1 MKTTAA
7 PPIVLVTLLLAGCAV
22 GPNYKP
28 ARVAPPKLLDL
39 AADRESDAPMQVR
52 WWGQFGDPV
61 LNVLMARASQANLDL
76 RIAQARLRESRAQVK
91 DAQSNLMPTLDAD
104 GSFERRDA
112 QIPGFGTSRSR
123 YNAFQT
129 GFDAN
134 WEIDIFG
141 GLRRRVEAAKADQGA
156 EAASLRG
163 VQVSLFAEVARTY
176 FELRS
181 TQERLRVLRD
191 TIQNQRDT
199 LRLAKTRFEVG
210 ASGAQDVASAG
221 AQLGEVEARL
231 PTLESQERG
240 ETYRLAVLLGRRPGD
255 LDVDLSP
262 QASHPI
268 ATRLAMGQAAA
279 VLSRRPDVQRAE
291 RQLAAETARIG
302 VAKADF
308 FPHFSLSGFL
318 GFITSHAADFGSG
331 NSGAWS
337 LTPGISWQG
346 LNVERMQARLHGAEA
361 RKDEAEAYFQLTVL
375 QAVEDVDDSISD
387 YNAAH
392 MRVVKVADQVAQSRR
407 AADLAREAYRTG
419 AGSFL
424 EMLDAE
430 RVQLAAEDDFA
441 QTEGAINV
449 NAVRVYKALGGGW
462 EACGDPACTGMA
474 QAAAPSGPR
483 G

>member
-1 MKTTAA
+1 MKITAA
-7 PPIVLVTLLLAGCAV
+7 PPMALITLLLAGCAV

-28 ARVAPPKLLDL
+28 APVAPPKLLDVM
-39 AADRESDAPMQVR
+39 ADRESDAPMQVQ

-76 RIAQARLRESRAQVK
+76 RIAQAHLRESRALVK
-91 DAQSNLMPTLDAD
+91 DAQSNFIPTLDAD
-104 GSFERRDA
+104 GSFSRQEGQA
-112 QIPGFGTSRSR
+112 PGFGTSPLR
-123 YNAFQT
+123 YNAFRA

-141 GLRRRVEAAKADQGA
+141 GLRRRVEAARADQGA

-176 FELRS
+176 FELRA

-199 LRLAKTRFEVG
+199 LRLAQTRFDVG

-221 AQLGEVEARL
+221 AQLGAVEAPL

-268 ATRLAMGQAAA
+268 ATRLDMGPAGA

-308 FPHFSLSGFL
+308 YPHLTLSGFL
-318 GFITSHAADFGSG
+318 GFVTSHAADFGSG
-331 NSGAWS
+331 DSGAWS
-337 LTPGISWQG
+337 LTPGISWEG
-346 LNVERMQARLHGAEA
+346 LNVERVRARLHGAEA
-361 RKDEAEAYFQLTVL
+361 RKDAAEAYFQLTVL
-375 QAVEDVDDSISD
+375 QAVEDVDVSISD

-392 MRVVKVADQVAQSRR
+392 LRVVKVGYQAAQSRR
-407 AADLAREAYRTG
+407 AADLARKAYRTG

-424 EMLDAE
+424 ELLDAE
-430 RVQLAAEDDFA
+430 RVQLAAEDDLA
-441 QTEGAINV
+441 QTEGAINI

-462 EACGDPACTGMA
+462 EACGDPACTGMVHV
-474 QAAAPSGPR
+474 AAPSGP
-483 G
+483 GG